1 MRKFHNQGVRTV
13 IFSSTELNSEFLVAL
28 ASSRGPEGEDS
39 TAYEINIPKFPA
51 AFVGTGKN
59 VCEVFDKQANMD
71 FSSCKVTFSR
81 PCPLLG

>member
-1 MRKFHNQGVRTV
+1 MRKFHDQGVRTV

-59 VCEVFDKQANMD
+59 VSEVAK
-71 FSSCKVTFSR
+71 CVISR
-81 PCPLLG
+81 LIWIFLHVR